1 MPRFQICLRMKN
13 LKTGDWEANNI
24 DHFLFAS
31 VSPRMRYLFTHN
43 NCLWIDECIL
53 GYPNANGIIICRQTE
68 NNFWKPRVWASF
80 SKLLAKIWQG
90 SWTVGREYQE
100 KARRIPHIESNN
112 LYHNQLIYTSLNT
125 SLHQRWQGMRR
136 IKNKNINRRAKEREK
151 RRQCIISHTWQLLRC
166 GRVKLKAS
174 KGNSSGPNIFTIK
187 WKKKYS
193 HYFNFEQSIG
203 TIKIIYKQIRKH
215 ETKAKNRN

>member
-1 MPRFQICLRMKN
+1 MPRFQIWLRMKN

-31 VSPRMRYLFTHN
+31 MSPRMRYLFTHN

-53 GYPNANGIIICRQTE
+53 GYPNANGIIICGETQG
-68 NNFWKPRVWASF
+68 NFWKPRVWASF

-90 SWTVGREYQE
+90 SWTVGRENQE
-100 KARRIPHIESNN
+100 KARRILHIDSNN

-125 SLHQRWQGMRR
+125 SLHQSWQGMRR
-136 IKNKNINRRAKEREK
+136 IKKKNINRRAKERET
-151 RRQCIISHTWQLLRC
+151 RRQCIMSHTWQLLRR

-193 HYFNFEQSIG
+193 HYFNIEQSIG